1 MENKKIG
8 VGIAVLVLMTI
19 LLTVMLIFGLKSE
32 TTYKVIFDSNNNGSK
47 QTVEVKKDNTISK
60 PNDPVREGYI
70 FEGWY
75 YNGEKFDF
83 TIKIDK
89 DITLEAKWSSI
100 VVSKWVVTFDSNGGS
115 KVSSIT
121 IEDKKVINKVPTPT
135 REGYIFE
142 GWYYNNQEF
151 DFDSAITKNITL
163 TAKWKKI
170 EKPVSGEVSTIKYSV
185 KFNSNGGTTVKS
197 QTVEKYKTAIKPSD
211 PVRAG
216 YTFAGWYNGDV
227 LYNFSS
233 RVTQNITLTAKWEKV
248 VSKYTVTF
256 KDGKDTLSTQTVEE
270 GKIATNPVN
279 PTKEGYGFMGWY
291 NGNVKFDFDTE
302 INANVTLTAKWIGYE
317 IIDVPNSTAHQ
328 AKLYIVLE
336 YGTDEGERKTVRVKG
351 TIDKTN
357 EDNETVTKTVN
368 VDGLDIIKG
377 MHKYSN
383 PKVID

>member
-47 QTVEVKKDNTISK
+47 QIIEVKKDNTISK
-60 PNDPVREGYI
+60 PNDPVREGYT

-83 TIKIDK
+83 TTKIDK
-89 DITLEAKWSSI
+89 DITLEAKWSSV

-115 KVSSIT
+115 KVASIT
-121 IEDKKVINKVPTPT
+121 IEDKKVISSVPTPT
-135 REGYIFE
+135 REDYTFE

-163 TAKWKKI
+163 TAKWKKV
-170 EKPVSGEVSTIKYSV
+170 EKPVSGEVTTVKYSV

-227 LYNFSS
+227 LYDFSS
-233 RVTQNITLTAKWEKV
+233 KVTQNITLTAKWEKV

-256 KDGKDTLSTQTVEE
+256 KDGEEVLSTKTVEE
-270 GKIATNPVN
+270 GHVVSKPAN
-279 PTKEGYGFMGWY
+279 PTKDGYNFIGWY
-291 NGNVKFDFDTE
+291 NGNAEFNFDNK
-302 INANVTLTAKWIGYE
+302 INTNLELTAKWEKHVVISYE
-317 IIDVPNSTAHQ
+317 IIDVPNSTAKQ
-328 AKLYIVLE
+328 ARLYILKD
-336 YGTDEGERKTVRVKG
+336 GVRVKG
-351 TIDKTN
+351 TIDITN
-357 EDNETVTKTVN
+357 EENKTITKN
-368 VDGLDIIKG
+368 VDVNGLDIIKG